1 MRLRLLAL
9 AGLFSAVFLLCC
21 TVLLVTIVPAH
32 AYNPAHFPGGAS
44 APAVQAN
51 GDSTIEF
58 SSPSYTV
65 IESGGF
71 AVISATRTGNPA
83 LPATVTVYRTGGT
96 ATNHVDFELNTAGSR
111 DFNFSSSQVIT
122 NNFIAG
128 SASLAASFLTLAD
141 GKIIVGGFFDY
152 YKGVPVSNIVQL
164 LPNGSVNPNFN
175 ASSNGLIFALAK
187 QTDGKILVGGD
198 FTTFNGQPRNRLV
211 RLNTDGTLD
220 NTFNV
225 GEGASEEVFVI
236 KELPEGKILIGG
248 GFNTFNN
255 LPRSG
260 IVRLNSNGSV
270 DTDFNPGTGLG
281 VIGNSGGPGS
291 TFPDK
296 WVGDIDILPD
306 NKIIASGTFTEYN
319 NIRKQAIVRLNPDGS
334 LDTNFSLYLGYE
346 QVFAVTILADNKLLV
361 ARTGL
366 IARYNFD
373 GSLDNTFSSLNTMG
387 TFQIMPNGKIIVIK
401 YSVSN
406 DPDKTKVLRLNNNGT
421 LDSSFKAKTE
431 PNCDYNFLEILPYDN
446 VLLGGRSSNFRGE
459 PCYGVVKLYGD
470 LNFNWAAGEGGN
482 KTITVP
488 IITDDLLEGS
498 ETLQLALTNTV
509 GATLGEQVT
518 ATLTILDDETLP
530 SLSISDTSVLEGNSG
545 SANAIFTV
553 TLNTTSPLTTT
564 VSYSTVN
571 GTAMGGDYIPQ
582 SGVITFSPGITH
594 QLITVTVNGDRQIE
608 PDETFS
614 VLLSNPVNATLAK
627 DTGVATILADDATV
641 QWSSSIYTYNES
653 AGLIT
658 LKANRVGATSGV
670 VTAQIVI
677 TNVTTSVA
685 DYNLPP
691 SNVLTWGDGESGEKS
706 LGIFLIN
713 DTLVEST
720 ESAQLGLI
728 ASDNAT
734 VGSPAVVTLFIEDND
749 VPPCEPLLV
758 TKSNDDGAGTLCGT
772 LSFALSQP
780 VTTSNAYTI
789 TFALTDTRTITFS
802 GALTGAVKAGVT
814 LDGGT
819 DPEPIVLNG
828 NGITGDGLQLTGGNA
843 LRNLRVRNF
852 DGRQIVTNGTG
863 NRFERLR
870 AERNGS

>member
-32 AYNPAHFPGGAS
+32 AYNPAYFPVGS
-44 APAVQAN
+44 VQAN

-58 SSPSYTV
+58 SAPLYSVT
-65 IESGGF
+65 ESGGF
-71 AVISATRTGNPA
+71 AVITATRTGNPA
-83 LPATVTVYRTGGT
+83 SPATVTVYRTGGT
-96 ATNHVDFELNTAGSR
+96 ATKDADFELATAGSR
-111 DFNFSSSQVIT
+111 DKTFGTSNNFTSIT
-122 NNFIAG
+122 NTASPVVAG
-128 SASLAASFLTLAD
+128 SIVLSDGKIVVAGYFNSYEGVPLGNIARFHPNGQLDTSFQSASDSLITSLYQQPD
-141 GKIIVGGFFDY
+141 GKIIASGLFTTYNGIRHNRIVRINEDGTLDSSFNVGTGADAMV
-152 YKGVPVSNIVQL
+152 YKVIGQ
-164 LPNGSVNPNFN
+164 
-175 ASSNGLIFALAK
+175 
-187 QTDGKILVGGD
+187 QDGKILVGGG
-198 FTTFNGQPRNRLV
+198 FSTFNGV
-211 RLNTDGTLD
+211 
-220 NTFNV
+220 
-225 GEGASEEVFVI
+225 
-236 KELPEGKILIGG
+236 
-248 GFNTFNN
+248 
-255 LPRSG
+255 PRSG
-260 IVRLNSNGSV
+260 IVRLLSTGAVDLSFDPGSGIGNRNQNAPAVLDYIGDIALYSNNQLLVSGYFSRYNSIPRLGVVRINENGSLDEGFSGSSATLDQGFAIEV
-270 DTDFNPGTGLG
+270 LDDGKILYSSQLGTFRLNLNGSKDLSFNAYAGYQQDLL
-281 VIGNSGGPGS
+281 V
-291 TFPDK
+291 
-296 WVGDIDILPD
+296 LPD
-306 NKIIASGTFTEYN
+306 GKIIAAGVNNNSPSNFT
-319 NIRKQAIVRLNPDGS
+319 RLNPDGTIDNS
-334 LDTNFSLYLGYE
+334 FKIDLDPRCGLINLNLLPNG
-346 QVFAVTILADNKLLV
+346 KLLV
-361 ARTGL
+361 GSWKNFYTARNCYP
-366 IARYNFD
+366 IARYH
-373 GSLDNTFSSLNTMG
+373 
-387 TFQIMPNGKIIVIK
+387 
-401 YSVSN
+401 
-406 DPDKTKVLRLNNNGT
+406 
-421 LDSSFKAKTE
+421 
-431 PNCDYNFLEILPYDN
+431 
-446 VLLGGRSSNFRGE
+446 
-459 PCYGVVKLYGD
+459 GD
-470 LNFNWAAGEGGN
+470 LNFNWAAGEGGS

-488 IITDDLLEGS
+488 ITTDNVLEGS

-509 GATLGEQVT
+509 GATLGGQVT

-545 SANAIFTV
+545 AANAVFTV
-553 TLNTTSPLTTT
+553 TLNTTSPLTTS

-614 VLLSNPVNATLAK
+614 VLLSNSVNATLAK

-828 NGITGDGLQLTGGNA
+828 NGVAGDGLQLTGGNA

-863 NRFERLR
+863 NRFERVR